1 MSQQSTNEQMN
12 ERTVAVYRTATRK
25 TDEFTVPY
33 NERTTIIDALEYIRL
48 QEDPDLMY
56 RQSCHH
62 GSCGTCGVAVNGEFV
77 LACIKRLADIPEDQP
92 VRIEPLPT
100 MHQIGDLAFDPAEFF
115 NEFPEDITYIRS
127 SEVNSDAAVPS
138 DMERYERFEDCIEC
152 GLCVTSCPVEE
163 DWMGPAALASIHR
176 MVEKEPDQADRWLD
190 LAADARG
197 VERCA
202 KNFSCSRVCP
212 TGVAPGKRI
221 TLLGSAIKKRAKAQA
236 SGENET

>member
-1 MSQQSTNEQMN
+1 MSEQSMNTQMN

-48 QEDPDLMY
+48 QQEPDLMY

-77 LACIKRLADIPEDQP
+77 LACIKRLADIPDDQP

-115 NEFPEDITYIRS
+115 NEFPDDITYIRS

-138 DMERYERFEDCIEC
+138 EMEHYERFEDCIEC
-152 GLCVTSCPVEE
+152 GLCVTSCPVDE

-176 MVEKEPDQADRWLD
+176 MVEKEPGQADRWLD

-197 VERCA
+197 VERCT

-212 TGVAPGKRI
+212 TGVSPGKRI

-236 SGENET
+236 SGETEA